1 MVIHHAVFLGLIRS
15 HLSLVAEFCH
25 HLYFLAT
32 VFFSSADGMTQ
43 KRVFVFLH
51 AWGASLSKAAWL
63 AHLCRSDDL
72 WHMVDVTATKL
83 IQWIWTKALLI
94 LSLPAMS
101 GLALLF
107 SQCVLTRTA
116 FCDVTEGTDTSPSDT
131 SNTLY
136 LCLSTSLC
144 CRIVLV
150 PFQYCRRFSE
160 RLQNRRLNLRPWRFP
175 WII

>member
-1 MVIHHAVFLGLIRS
+1 MVIHHVVFLGLIRS
-15 HLSLVAEFCH
+15 HLSLIVEFCH

-32 VFFSSADGMTQ
+32 VFFYSADGMTK
-43 KRVFVFLH
+43 KRLFVFLH

-63 AHLCRSDDL
+63 AHLCHSDDL

-101 GLALLF
+101 GLALLL
-107 SQCVLTRTA
+107 CVLTRTA
-116 FCDVTEGTDTSPSDT
+116 LCDVTEGTDISPSDT

-136 LCLSTSLC
+136 LLCAVSIDNTLLSHCPCLL
-144 CRIVLV
+144 
-150 PFQYCRRFSE
+150 P
-160 RLQNRRLNLRPWRFP
+160 
-175 WII
+175 